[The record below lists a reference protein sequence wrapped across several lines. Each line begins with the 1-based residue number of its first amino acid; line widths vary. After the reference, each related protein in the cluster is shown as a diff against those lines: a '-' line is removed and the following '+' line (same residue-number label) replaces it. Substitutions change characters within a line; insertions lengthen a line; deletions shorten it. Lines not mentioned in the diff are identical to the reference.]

1 LGLAFGQT
9 KMLLVLKQLQ
19 GWMLEYLLSLP
30 SDILIREIPPS
41 NQELFDD
48 FVSQVS
54 LTGV

>member
-1 LGLAFGQT
+1 
-9 KMLLVLKQLQ
+9 MLLVLKQLQ